1 PQQKE
6 AEMQTESPT
15 FLDGQ
20 TVLFQGDS
28 ITDGGRRRNNG
39 GANSPQALGSTYP
52 VLVTSEL
59 LGQHIDKEVKFY
71 NRGISGNKV
80 FQLAER
86 WQEDCLDLQPDI
98 LTILIGVNDF
108 WHMVNG
114 DYDGT
119 VEIYERD
126 FMALIEQT
134 KAALPNV
141 KIIIAEPFA
150 VLVASELLGQHIDK
164 EVKFYNRGIS
174 GNKVFQLAERWQE
187 DCLDLQPDIL
197 TILIGVNDFW
207 HMVNGD
213 YDGTVEIYERDFM
226 ALIEQTKAALPNV
239 KIIIAEPFAV
249 KGGSAMTERWDN
261 EFPAYQAAAKRVAE
275 AHKTGWIACQSLFD
289 EALTRG
295 SVQHWCPDGVHPSP
309 AGHQLMTEAWIQAL
323 REA

>member
-1 PQQKE
+1 MTSRRTFIRQTGLALGTGLTLAACADTATADPQQKE

-52 VLVTSEL
+52 
-59 LGQHIDKEVKFY
+59 
-71 NRGISGNKV
+71 
-80 FQLAER
+80 
-86 WQEDCLDLQPDI
+86 
-98 LTILIGVNDF
+98 
-108 WHMVNG
+108 
-114 DYDGT
+114 
-119 VEIYERD
+119 
-126 FMALIEQT
+126 
-134 KAALPNV
+134 
-141 KIIIAEPFA
+141 